1 MAHPKKITIKEDLE
15 TKCATYAENIAEWEF
30 YGLAYKGGKAFIEE
44 VLTQHERESNSNW
57 QSRVTD
63 GINFNYCQSIINL
76 INFYLTE
83 KPVNRNIKKL
93 NEDPQWKMFLQDAD
107 LHGTNFDLFMNEA
120 QKLCSVYGS
129 IGILIDKAAHD
140 YASKAEEISNRVYPY
155 CAPYTLDNVHY
166 WEYERN
172 KETGRPELIYLKL
185 YQNDGRYLIWTKAK
199 WEIWE
204 IPDEEKAPK
213 RIKMGKNELGVIPF
227 VWLVNINDLSNPHI
241 GISDI
246 IEISR
251 VTASITRN
259 LSCGEEVVKFAG
271 FPIFRKAMEKED
283 GLDAPAQ
290 DVVVGQ
296 TAVQEFDPEHGKYG
310 KPDWLESAIEAP
322 INGITDWIDKKI
334 DETFRIAHLSGIH
347 GQRKTNNEVASG
359 LALRYEFQ
367 QLNSVLTQKSKNM
380 SEAEMNIL
388 KYWMQWQ
395 DIEPDIEENAK
406 IERSTSFSIE
416 DLSVDLKNAMES
428 LTAVSSK
435 TFTEHVQKSIVSKVL
450 SEIPNDKLE
459 IIHKEITANVEKE
472 EKETELLKKKSLEG
486 DEDGKKKKE
495 VDTKSE

>member
-1 MAHPKKITIKEDLE
+1 MTYLKKISTQEDLE
-15 TKCATYAENIAEWEF
+15 TKCATYSENIDEWEF
-30 YGLAYKGGKAFIEE
+30 YGLSYRGGKAFIEE
-44 VLTQHERESNSNW
+44 VLTQHERESNANW
-57 QSRVTD
+57 NSRIRE

-93 NEDPQWKMFLQDAD
+93 NEDQQWKMFLQDTD

-129 IGILIDKAAHD
+129 IGILVDKAAHD
-140 YASKAEEISNRVYPY
+140 YASKAEEITNKVYPY
-155 CAPYTLDNVHY
+155 CAPYTLDNIHY

-172 KETGRPELIYLKL
+172 KETGRPELVYLKL
-185 YQNDGRYLIWTKAK
+185 YENGGRYLIWTKRK

-204 IPDEEKAPK
+204 VSEKEKTPK
-213 RIKMGKNELGVIPF
+213 RVEMGKNTLGVIPF
-227 VWLVNINDLSNPHI
+227 VWLVNIKDLSNPYI

-246 IEISR
+246 TEISR

-271 FPIFRKAMEKED
+271 FPIFRVPMEKED
-283 GLDAPAQ
+283 GLDGPSKET
-290 DVVVGQ
+290 VIGQ
-296 TAVQEFDPEHGKYG
+296 SAVQEFNPEYGKYG

-322 INGITDWIDKKI
+322 INGITSWIDKKI

-380 SEAEMNIL
+380 SEAEINIL
-388 KYWMQWQ
+388 TYWMMWQ
-395 DIEPDIEENAK
+395 DIEPDVEESAK

-416 DLSVDLKNAMES
+416 DLSVDLKNALEA
-428 LTAVSSK
+428 LTAVASK
-435 TFTEHVQKSIVSKVL
+435 TFSEHVQKNIVRKVL

-459 IIHKEITANVEKE
+459 IIHNEIVENTEKAEKE
-472 EKETELLKKKSLEG
+472 AEILRKRELEG
-486 DEDGKKKKE
+486 DRNGEKKE
-495 VDTKSE
+495 KVDTKGE

>member
-1 MAHPKKITIKEDLE
+1 MAHPKKISTREELE
-15 TKCATYAENIAEWEF
+15 TKCDIYAENVTNWEF
-30 YGLAYKGGKAFIEE
+30 YGLAYKGGKEFIEE
-44 VLTQHERESNSNW
+44 VLTKHERESNVNW
-57 QSRVTD
+57 NNRVSE

-93 NEDPQWKMFLQDAD
+93 NEDLQWKMFLQDAD
-107 LHGTNFDLFMNEA
+107 LNGTNFDLFMNEA
-120 QKLCSVYGS
+120 QKLASVYGS
-129 IGILIDKAAHD
+129 IGILVDKAGHNYD
-140 YASKAEEISNRVYPY
+140 SKAQEIENKVYPY
-155 CAPYTLDNVHY
+155 CAPYTLDNIYY

-185 YQNDGRYLIWTKAK
+185 YENGGRYLIWTKRK
-199 WEIWE
+199 WEVWQ
-204 IPDEEKAPK
+204 DSGEEKIPK
-213 RIKMGKNELGVIPF
+213 RIKHGINELGVIPF
-227 VWLVNINDLSNPHI
+227 VWLININDLSSPRI

-271 FPIFRKAMEKED
+271 FPIFRKAMEMED
-283 GLDAPAQ
+283 GDDGPKKET
-290 DVVVGQ
+290 VIGHE
-296 TAVQEFDPEHGKYG
+296 AVQEFNPEDGKYG

-388 KYWMQWQ
+388 KYWMMWQ
-395 DIEPDIEENAK
+395 DIEPNIEENAK

-416 DLSVDLKNAMES
+416 DLSVDLKNAMEA
-428 LTAVSSK
+428 LTAVASK
-435 TFTEHVQKSIVSKVL
+435 TFSEHVQKNIVSKVL

-459 IIHKEITANVEKE
+459 IIHEEIVKNVEIA
-472 EKETELLKKKSLEG
+472 EKEAEALKKAELEAN
-486 DEDGKKKKE
+486 KKPE
-495 VDTKSE
+495 FSVY